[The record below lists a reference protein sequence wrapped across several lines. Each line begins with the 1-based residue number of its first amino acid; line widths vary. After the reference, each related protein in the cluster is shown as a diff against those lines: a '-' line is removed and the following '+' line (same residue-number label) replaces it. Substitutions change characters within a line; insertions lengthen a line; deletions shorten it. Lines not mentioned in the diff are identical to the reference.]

1 MESEKKK
8 AVLIGDNE
16 KAQYHPLKGVGSEI
30 AEILRDLAE
39 LEISD
44 DRSMLCIDNL
54 KNFELCI
61 LYVDCWNEP
70 AVEEQIKGILKFVE
84 NGGKLLVIHNGL
96 SLQSSKEFGTHRC

>member
-1 MESEKKK
+1 LESEKKK

-16 KAQYHPLKGVGSEI
+16 KAQCHPLKGVDSEI
-30 AEILRDLAE
+30 SEILWDLAE

-44 DRSMLCIDNL
+44 DRNMLCIDKL

-70 AVEEQIKGILKFVE
+70 AVCRF
-84 NGGKLLVIHNGL
+84 
-96 SLQSSKEFGTHRC
+96 